1 MVEEIFGPVITTYVY
16 PDDKVEETLKLVNE
30 TSPFG
35 LTGAIYSKDS
45 YFLHHAASV
54 LRHSAGN
61 MYFNDKSTGS
71 VVGQQPFGGGR
82 LSGTNDKTGT
92 KVLLQRYVSPLAIK
106 EQFQPLTRWD
116 YPLMAK

>member
-1 MVEEIFGPVITTYVY
+1 M
-16 PDDKVEETLKLVNE
+16 NE

-35 LTGAIYSKDS
+35 LTGAIYSKDRLSGLLLARLCDSLISVLVS

-71 VVGQQPFGGGR
+71 VVGQ
-82 LSGTNDKTGT
+82 
-92 KVLLQRYVSPLAIK
+92 
-106 EQFQPLTRWD
+106 
-116 YPLMAK
+116 